1 MPRILVID
9 EYSVFRE
16 GLCSLIESNIPAAEA
31 LPARGFADFFSQGGI
46 AGPFDLALLDPG
58 PSGFNSIDAIRKNC
72 EAIAANR
79 LAIISAFDS
88 RENILCALGS
98 GFHGFLSKRLHDD
111 EILEAINN
119 ILAGRIY
126 VPTTIAETTVVEA
139 DPAPPP
145 MPPPEINYPKL
156 TRRQREVL
164 ALLVRGMSNK
174 EIARALGI
182 AESTTKIHTAALIHA
197 LGVRNRTEAAFN
209 MASLIRSL
217 KQQTV
222 GSSNQAPAATNPE
235 DLARIIEYLL
245 FVD

>member
-31 LPARGFADFFSQGGI
+31 LPARGLADFFSQGEI

-58 PSGFNSIDAIRKNC
+58 PSCSIGAIRKYC

-88 RENILCALGS
+88 RENILCALGA

-111 EILEAINN
+111 EILEAINA

-197 LGVRNRTEAAFN
+197 LGVRNRTEAAFS
-209 MASLIRSL
+209 MASLIRSF

-222 GSSNQAPAATNPE
+222 GDSNQAPAATNPE
-235 DLARIIEYLL
+235 D
-245 FVD
+245 